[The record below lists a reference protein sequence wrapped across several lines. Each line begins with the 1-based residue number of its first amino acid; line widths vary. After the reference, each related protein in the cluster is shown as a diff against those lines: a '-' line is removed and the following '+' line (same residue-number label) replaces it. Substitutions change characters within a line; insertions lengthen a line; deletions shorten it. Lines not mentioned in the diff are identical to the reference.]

1 MNHVDGNNIES
12 QFTIIERCDDN
23 TNLNLPNDT
32 TIVPVPVVGV
42 TQNSNENNGKNTHVK
57 FFFCLK

>member
-32 TIVPVPVVGV
+32 TIVPVPVGV